1 MHKVKDT
8 GQPDETV
15 EYIWDGDRL
24 AASQYTDYKDDGT
37 GNYIVDDVVPVRYL
51 YDADGEPMGFS
62 VMDMFTFVYKKNIFG
77 DVAGIDYVDGTPL
90 VDFVYD
96 AFGVPSGSAH
106 TPAGNDQSQQIKFFV
121 LAMFAVTYN
130 VLNYRG

>member
-1 MHKVKDT
+1 MSNSNRTGNRSPSPYNADGQIAKVHKVKDT
-8 GQPDETV
+8 RQPDETV

-62 VMDMFTFVYKKNIFG
+62 VMDMFTY
-77 DVAGIDYVDGTPL
+77 
-90 VDFVYD
+90 
-96 AFGVPSGSAH
+96 
-106 TPAGNDQSQQIKFFV
+106 
-121 LAMFAVTYN
+121 
-130 VLNYRG
+130 